1 MAKDKKQMIS
11 LVWDLISI
19 VLMAVSVVTLFV
31 LPAATYKYRMKTYG
45 LSGSGLLLGRS
56 IAGGSFQVK
65 PNLGLW
71 LVVVLCVIAI
81 LGLIIFGRKKAKF
94 AAELQAIAGIAGML
108 ATVLSATKLQQNLW
122 GVKGVGAQYGLYVAP
137 ILSIFV
143 TIIAVKR
150 LSDHK
155 ILTALDFMVLPGMIY
170 FLINNYIPMFGL
182 YIAFKKPDYEKGLWN
197 SPWVGLKNFQSLFKT
212 DALFRITR
220 NTLLYNLVFIV
231 LGIVLGI
238 LVGICLAELSKKFLQ
253 KSYQT
258 LILLPQLISYV
269 IIAYIV
275 YGFFSNE
282 NGFINNTIL
291 AGREPINFYA
301 EQVWWPFILTFIN
314 QWKMIGYNSI
324 IFLASIVGI
333 DRSLYEA
340 AKVDGATK
348 WKQIR
353 YVTLP
358 QLKPTVIT
366 LFVLQCGRIF
376 YSDFGLFYQVP
387 LDNGAL
393 YDVTD
398 TVDTFVYRQLMVSN
412 NISISSAASFYQA
425 IIGFIIVMAVNM
437 IVRKIDKENAMF

>member
-1 MAKDKKQMIS
+1 MEKDKKKQ
-11 LVWDLISI
+11 LWLILDMVAI
-19 VLMAVSVVTLFV
+19 VLMAASVVTMFI
-31 LPAATYKYRMKTYG
+31 LPATNYKFHMKTYG
-45 LSGSGLLLGRS
+45 LTGSGLLLGRS
-56 IAGGSFQVK
+56 IAGNSFTIK
-65 PNLGLW
+65 PVLSLW
-71 LVVVLCVIAI
+71 LVVVLMVAAI
-81 LGLIIFGRKKAKF
+81 MSLLFLRNKKAKL
-94 AAELQAIAGIAGML
+94 AAELQAIAGIAGIIVPIL
-108 ATVLSATKLQQNLW
+108 VASKLHQTIW
-122 GVKGVGAQYGLYVAP
+122 GVKGVSAQYGLYVTTV
-137 ILSIFV
+137 LSVFV
-143 TIIAVKR
+143 TVFAIKK

-155 ILTALDFMVLPGMIY
+155 VLCALDFMVLPGMIY
-170 FLINNYIPMFGL
+170 LFINNYIPMFGL
-182 YIAFKKPDYEKGLWN
+182 YIAFKKPDYAKGLWN
-197 SPWVGLKNFQSLFKT
+197 SPWVGLKNFKSLFKT

-220 NTLLYNLVFIV
+220 NTLLYNFVFII

-238 LVGICLAELSKKFLQ
+238 LVGICLAELTSKLLQ
-253 KSYQT
+253 KTYQT

-275 YGFFSNE
+275 YGFFSSE
-282 NGFINNTIL
+282 TGFINNTIL
-291 AGREPINFYA
+291 GGEDTINFYA

-340 AKVDGATK
+340 AKVDGASK

-393 YDVTD
+393 YNVTD

-425 IIGFIIVMAVNM
+425 VVGFIIVMVVNL
-437 IVRKIDKENAMF
+437 IVRKVDKENAMF